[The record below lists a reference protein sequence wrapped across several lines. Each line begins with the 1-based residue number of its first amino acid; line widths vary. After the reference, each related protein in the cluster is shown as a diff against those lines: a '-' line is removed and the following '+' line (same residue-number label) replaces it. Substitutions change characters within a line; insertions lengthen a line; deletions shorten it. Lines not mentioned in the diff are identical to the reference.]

1 MLQALPEN
9 NTLAATHD
17 LPLPPLHKDTP
28 RHNAAP
34 APHNANHAAAPTS
47 NLAANSSAWKQPL
60 LRRRSDSEVS
70 LPASGSFSP
79 PIPRRLRTPDCMSSP
94 VSHLRN
100 LTRNLGDD
108 HRRLHAL
115 RYLKE
120 AREGDLQ
127 QRKLMLV
134 LDLDETLVHSHR
146 STVRANGAA
155 GPFRKVRSDLAV
167 PADDPVVPAVDG
179 IVSEDDDE
187 PDSPNSSSD
196 AAEGEP
202 PPLLPIGALPDAGG
216 EGGGAAPPQLAD
228 AAAAAAALR
237 WQRSV
242 TLRVQSVEFEMEL
255 RPGVQ
260 AFLTEMSQLFSM
272 HLYTMGSR
280 EYVQQALHF
289 LDPTHE
295 VFKPGH
301 VLAWNPAFNRTT
313 KSLRRLLCHPQMVLI
328 VDDST
333 VAWSEH
339 LHNLLPI
346 ERFLGDD
353 DEDDALPRMA
363 ERLRAIHR
371 DYFAAEDATAA
382 DAASSRQE
390 STVAAAPLAP
400 LRVDGVGDD
409 ATHATAAASAVPQPF
424 SSPLSS
430 SARSLDGPSASAVPP
445 LGLDSAA
452 QLVQEP
458 PERDVRCAVRTLSE
472 SVLSGVCCVLAGSV
486 DVLAMP
492 QRPPEVI
499 LAERF
504 GARFESRMSSST
516 THLLMPPSLMHA
528 DAIACCPRT
537 SELLTQAS
545 ALGLQSRLRIADLRW
560 LLACV
565 GRWEYLSEELWLA
578 PSGLWPSGRE
588 ASQADAAAREE
599 L

>member
-1 MLQALPEN
+1 MLQPLPEN
-9 NTLAATHD
+9 STLAATHD
-17 LPLPPLHKDTP
+17 LPPLHKDAP

-34 APHNANHAAAPTS
+34 APPNAHHATAPTS

-60 LRRRSDSEVS
+60 LRRRTDSEVS
-70 LPASGSFSP
+70 LPASGSSP

-100 LTRNLGDD
+100 LTRNMGDD

-115 RYLKE
+115 KYLKE

-146 STVRANGAA
+146 STVRVNGAA
-155 GPFRKVRSDLAV
+155 GPFPKVRSDLAV

-179 IVSEDDDE
+179 IVSDDDDE

-202 PPLLPIGALPDAGG
+202 PPLLPSGLLPDAGG
-216 EGGGAAPPQLAD
+216 ERGGTAPPQLAD

-313 KSLRRLLCHPQMVLI
+313 KSLRRLLCHPQVVLI

-353 DEDDALPRMA
+353 DDDDALPRMA

-371 DYFAAEDATAA
+371 DYFAVEDAPA
-382 DAASSRQE
+382 
-390 STVAAAPLAP
+390 TVPLAP
-400 LRVDGVGDD
+400 LCVDGVGVD
-409 ATHATAAASAVPQPF
+409 ATHAAAAAPAVPQPF
-424 SSPLSS
+424 ASPLSS
-430 SARSLDGPSASAVPP
+430 SARSLDDPSAPAVPP

-452 QLVQEP
+452 QIVQEP

-472 SVLSGVCCVLAGSV
+472 SVLSGVCCVFAGSV

-565 GRWEYLSEELWLA
+565 GRWEYLSEDLWLA

-599 L
+599 P